1 MREEK
6 LKQLENEF
14 NTIPAL
20 NEDTAN
26 HIYHLT
32 RDENEIQQAEMKSS
46 SLKQEIDDYERQE
59 ADLKTSI
66 GWQEVYHNT
75 DTSESM
81 KIMLVKPSRREMSK
95 SVKTT
100 N

>member
-1 MREEK
+1 MK
-6 LKQLENEF
+6 MKS
-14 NTIPAL
+14 
-20 NEDTAN
+20 
-26 HIYHLT
+26 T
-32 RDENEIQQAEMKSS
+32 RNEIFFTTRKMITSVK
-46 SLKQEIDDYERQE
+46 

-95 SVKTT
+95 KC
-100 N
+100 

>member
-1 MREEK
+1 M
-6 LKQLENEF
+6 
-14 NTIPAL
+14 

>member
-6 LKQLENEF
+6 LKQLKNEF
-14 NTIPAL
+14 NAIPAL
-20 NEDTAN
+20 NEDTN

-59 ADLKTSI
+59 AI
-66 GWQEVYHNT
+66 
-75 DTSESM
+75 
-81 KIMLVKPSRREMSK
+81 
-95 SVKTT
+95 
-100 N
+100 